1 MVRHAVLLRRD
12 RLLDDEADLGVHH
25 IAAQSRTWQMPTLA
39 GLADTDAV
47 LNKGWIF
54 AALTYGFVPSRLL
67 AVAGTAADCLI
78 PVADVEVA
86 HSRLSTAGELGA
98 DRPLV
103 SYTHALHGGRLTE

>member
-25 IAAQSRTWQMPTLA
+25 VAAQSRTWQMRTLA

-86 HSRLSTAGELGA
+86 HSRLSKAGELGA